1 MVLAATT
8 QYARLYIL
16 FVTAS
21 MEAGSI
27 VVGFVHAAE
36 WRPKLPP
43 KISFCNISWT
53 HVDVF
58 MGLAHHISVREQ
70 KHITKVKEAQ
80 CDSLSS
86 LRTGKL
92 MK

>member
-1 MVLAATT
+1 MVLASTT
-8 QYARLYIL
+8 ECASLYIM

-27 VVGFVHAAE
+27 VVGFVHSAE

-43 KISFCNISWT
+43 KISFCNVSWT

-58 MGLAHHISVREQ
+58 MGLA
-70 KHITKVKEAQ
+70 
-80 CDSLSS
+80 
-86 LRTGKL
+86 
-92 MK
+92 